1 MSAKI
6 KKVMLVVLVASAV
19 MLAMGGG
26 TTHALPKAEKPDPPD
41 EAALFPQGLDAASA
55 ASSDKIGYNFAI
67 TVVSNDQVQ
76 AAVAYNSQREE
87 YLVVW
92 QNEWG
97 TGYKNI
103 AGQRVSKT
111 GALVGNPF
119 NIYGGTNGHS
129 PDVAYNSRYDS
140 YLVVWQQNDPHT
152 DPWGPGVYACIVSAT
167 GQVFSAVDIATAS
180 GILDHSAPAVAYSY
194 TSDKYL
200 VVWQSHWSPTPLQH
214 SIEGQFIS
222 SAGSLSG
229 SSFTISQDPGN
240 GDYRMN
246 PDVAYNRRRNEHLVV
261 WEQRDHNTKKYNIH
275 AQRVQGATGQLLGS
289 ALTITEPYN
298 QAYDES
304 VPAVAAIPPIGT
316 GGQYLVVWQREWSST
331 DNDILARRVTGE
343 GSTDGSYFVI
353 NNAYDHDTVA
363 PAVAGSESSQKY
375 LLAWTHDYKLDLG
388 GGLFIFFVGI
398 AGRAVSSGGQL
409 LGGETYV
416 GGWGADDAAVGSGPL
431 GDFLVA
437 FDDEPPGATLGRD
450 IYGQLWG
457 NRVYMPLVLR

>member
-19 MLAMGGG
+19 MLAMGGT

-41 EAALFPQGLDAASA
+41 EAALVPQGLGAASA
-55 ASSDKIGYNFAI
+55 ASGDRIGYNFAI

-92 QNEWG
+92 QNEWNAG
-97 TGYKNI
+97 ANQNI

-119 NIYGGTNGHS
+119 NIYGGTDGHS
-129 PDVAYNSRYDS
+129 PDVAYNSQYDS
-140 YLVVWQQNDPHT
+140 YLVVWQQFDPLFNYY
-152 DPWGPGVYACIVSAT
+152 PSVYGAIVSAT
-167 GQVFSAVDIATAS
+167 GQVFPSFAIATGS
-180 GILDHSAPAVAYSY
+180 NILNHSAPAVAYSY

-200 VVWQSHWSPTPLQH
+200 VVWQSHWSPMPLQY

-222 SAGSLSG
+222 NSGALSG

-240 GDYRMN
+240 GDHRMN

-261 WEQRDHNTKKYNIH
+261 WEQRDHSTNKYNIH
-275 AQRVQGATGQLLGS
+275 AQRVQGASGQLLGS
-289 ALTITEPYN
+289 ALTISN
-298 QAYDES
+298 QSFDES

-343 GSTDGSYFVI
+343 GSTDGSYLVI
-353 NNAYDHDTVA
+353 NNAADHDTVA

-388 GGLFIFFVGI
+388 GGFFLVFVGI
-398 AGRAVSSGGQL
+398 AGRAVSSGGEL
-409 LGGETYV
+409 LGEETYV
-416 GGWGADDAAVGSGPL
+416 GGWSADNAAVGSGPL

-437 FDDEPPGATLGRD
+437 FDDEPPGATLDRD

-457 NRVYMPLVLR
+457 NRVYMPFVLR